1 MNAHTLFQAGLEAG
15 RTWRSNP
22 STRSFSDLPYYGQ
35 RTLDA
40 QRFNRAFAYALQ
52 GDPAID
58 ADTAYSTLLQQ
69 RLNRPEFAGDRLV

>member
-15 RTWRSNP
+15 HTWRANP
-22 STRSFSDLPYYGQ
+22 TNRSFSTLPYYGQ

-40 QRFNRAFAYALQ
+40 QRFNRAFAFALQ

-69 RLNRPEFAGDRLV
+69 RPDLAELYEAAQ